1 MKLKPNI
8 FNFIH
13 SVQMNIYHIPSSKQ
27 WFSFSKQQNHFFLQE
42 SIEPETTE
50 MCICIIMHINLLAL
64 KELTCGS
71 IKEKFI
77 TPINPK

>member
-13 SVQMNIYHIPSSKQ
+13 SVQMNIYHIASSKQ
-27 WFSFSKQQNHFFLQE
+27 WFSFIKQQNHFFLQE
-42 SIEPETTE
+42 STEPETTE